1 MIRVLVADE
10 KVCQLICKLIHWEE
24 LEMKLV
30 GTASNGIG
38 SLQMIE
44 AEHPDLVMT
53 DIRMPGYDGMELL
66 KRARIQNPDME
77 FIIISGYSH
86 FEYAQ
91 TAIRY
96 GVSDYILKPV
106 NEEALNATLQKVRQR
121 YMEHQVL
128 TEKNLEQKKQQVL
141 DQARVR
147 ETLWMDLEY
156 ARIPQNMEALNEKYW
171 YHFQEG
177 KFRTFLIQADVKN
190 NENLSENYA
199 DNVME
204 LVNSKVPGLFEKLK
218 RP

>member
-1 MIRVLVADE
+1 MSVDLQADSLGRIGNE
-10 KVCQLICKLIHWEE
+10 A
-24 LEMKLV
+24 
-30 GTASNGIG
+30 GRNGIEWNWIPSDDRSGTSG
-38 SLQMIE
+38 SG
-44 AEHPDLVMT
+44 AD
-53 DIRMPGYDGMELL
+53 GYDGMELL

>member
-1 MIRVLVADE
+1 MIRVLVADDEE

-44 AEHPDLVMT
+44 AEHPDLVLT

-190 NENLSENYA
+190 NENL
-199 DNVME
+199 
-204 LVNSKVPGLFEKLK
+204 F
-218 RP
+218 

>member
-30 GTASNGIG
+30 GMASNGIG

-86 FEYAQ
+86 FEYMRFHLAVSGEAQ
-91 TAIRY
+91 DI
-96 GVSDYILKPV
+96 G
-106 NEEALNATLQKVRQR
+106 Q
-121 YMEHQVL
+121 
-128 TEKNLEQKKQQVL
+128 
-141 DQARVR
+141 
-147 ETLWMDLEY
+147 
-156 ARIPQNMEALNEKYW
+156 
-171 YHFQEG
+171 
-177 KFRTFLIQADVKN
+177 
-190 NENLSENYA
+190 
-199 DNVME
+199 
-204 LVNSKVPGLFEKLK
+204 
-218 RP
+218 

>member
-1 MIRVLVADE
+1 MIRVLVADDEE
-10 KVCQLICKLIHWEE
+10 KVCQLICKLIHWDE

-38 SLQMIE
+38 ALQMIE
-44 AEHPDLVMT
+44 AEHPDLVLT

-121 YMEHQVL
+121 YMEHQAL

-156 ARIPQNMEALNEKYW
+156 ARIP
-171 YHFQEG
+171 
-177 KFRTFLIQADVKN
+177 
-190 NENLSENYA
+190 
-199 DNVME
+199 
-204 LVNSKVPGLFEKLK
+204 
-218 RP
+218 

>member
-44 AEHPDLVMT
+44 AEHPDLVLT